1 MVAQQTGQ
9 QNKNKVPFRIR
20 LREHST
26 GAVRVLRQVIFA
38 VEDKL
43 IIGGQNVHSLWP

>member
-1 MVAQQTGQ
+1 
-9 QNKNKVPFRIR
+9 VPFLIPIR